1 VLAVGLTN
9 RDILVEEYPELVEDV
24 SLRAIFDAWS
34 EFLQLDKH
42 VPHLRHY
49 PHVKPAVF
57 HPKARDAIREFPEDV
72 RREFG
77 KVIFDL
83 QKGEKLS
90 MPLSRP
96 MASIASGVE
105 ELRVRDRSGAYRVFY
120 YTKLADSVLI
130 FHAFAK
136 KTQKTPPH
144 EMALAQKRLKEML
157 DEES

>member
-1 VLAVGLTN
+1 M
-9 RDILVEEYPELVEDV
+9 
-24 SLRAIFDAWS
+24 
-34 EFLQLDKH
+34 
-42 VPHLRHY
+42 
-49 PHVKPAVF
+49 KPAVF
-57 HPKARDAIREFPEDV
+57 HPKARDAIRGFPEDV

-96 MASIASGVE
+96 MASVASGVE

-120 YTKLADSVLI
+120 YTKLVDSVLI

-136 KTQKTPPH
+136 KTQKTPPR
-144 EMALAQKRLKEML
+144 EIALAQKRLKEML